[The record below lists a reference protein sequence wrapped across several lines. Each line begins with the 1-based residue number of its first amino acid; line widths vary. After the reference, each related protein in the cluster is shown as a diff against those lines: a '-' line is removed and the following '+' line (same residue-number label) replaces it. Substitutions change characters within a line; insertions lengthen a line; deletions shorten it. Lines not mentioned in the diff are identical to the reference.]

1 MVSIHARA
9 RGGVGSNPLGA
20 AGSNNVF
27 SSEIIQAGNLAPED
41 RERGRVGRV
50 EPVAH
55 ALQAAV
61 AVLAAAAE
69 GEAAAVA
76 LIAAP
81 RVRGVEG

>member
-20 AGSNNVF
+20 AGSNNF